1 MTNDAKTLEYL
12 KRLTAE
18 LLDTRERLRSAE
30 ASAQEPVAVVS
41 MGCRYPGGVS
51 SPEDL
56 WRLVVS
62 GTDAM
67 APFPTDRGWNV
78 EDLFDPDRPGQ
89 TYTREG
95 GFVDG
100 AAEFDADL
108 FGISP
113 REATAMDPQ
122 QRLLLET
129 AWETLERAGLD
140 PESLRGRTVGVFVGS
155 LYVAGGSGVG
165 VAEGTEGYHMTGNA
179 ASVLSGRLSYVFG
192 LEGPAV
198 TVDTACSAS
207 LVAVHQAVQAL
218 RQGEC
223 EMALAGGATVMT
235 TPGVFTEFSRQRGLA
250 PDGRC
255 KAFSAAADGTGFGE
269 GTGLVLLERL
279 SDARRNGHPVLA
291 VIRGSA
297 VNQDGASN
305 GLTAPNGFAQR
316 RVIRAAL
323 ANAKLGP
330 ADIDAVEA
338 HGTGTTLG
346 DPIEAQALLA
356 TYGEG
361 RPVDQPLWLGS
372 VKSNLGHTQG
382 AAGIAGLIKMV
393 MAVRHGVL
401 PKTLHADEPSSY
413 VDWASGGV
421 RVLGENHDWP
431 RTGRPRRVGISSF
444 GISGT
449 NSHVILEQAP
459 ADDTAKGEQPAPGL
473 QPHRVPWV
481 IAARGDRALR
491 GQAER
496 LAAEVTARP
505 ELRPADVGWSLA
517 TSRAALDQR
526 AVVWAPD
533 REGLLAGLAALAE
546 DRPAPGVVRGTAADG
561 RLAFLFSG
569 QGSQRPG
576 MGRELATAFPV
587 FAEAL
592 DEVCRQLDPHLDR
605 PLKDVLFAAEGTPEA
620 ALLEQTA
627 YTQTAL
633 FAHEVATF
641 RLLTHWGLTPDLLL
655 GHSVGELA
663 AAHAA
668 GVLTLA
674 DACALVAA
682 RGRLMQELPGTGAMV
697 AIQATEAEILPR
709 LTEHAGALS
718 LAAVNGP
725 EAVVVSGAEQAV
737 LDCVEHWWDRGRKTK
752 RLQVSH
758 AFHSPQMDGM
768 LKEFGRVAEK
778 LTFHP
783 PRIPIVSNLTG
794 EIAGAD
800 QLCSPAYWV
809 RHAREAVRFHDGVR
823 RLLDEGVH
831 TFLEVGPAGVL
842 TAMVQDCLA
851 AEPGATGAVLA
862 AVSRGGRPEADT
874 ALAAVAEAYVHGVP
888 VDWTRFFMDTG
899 ARRVDLPTYAFQRRR
914 FPWNQPGPDADVTA
928 AGLTGLGHPLL
939 GAALELTDDQGTALT
954 GRLSPSTETW
964 LADHVVLGAT
974 LVPGTAVVELAVR
987 AGAEIGCRRLLEL
1000 TQEVPLNLPDRGA
1013 VHLQVRVGPAGE
1025 QGHRPLAV
1033 HSRPEHAATDEP
1045 WVCHARGVL
1054 ALEAAPAPAG
1064 PGAAWP
1070 PAGAEPV
1077 PLDGF
1082 YADLAAAGFAYGPAF
1097 RGLSRAWRLG
1107 DEVLAEIALPEAVR
1121 SDAGR
1126 YGIHPALLD
1135 AALHTAFL
1143 RQDDADPPQVRIP
1156 FSWQEVTFHG
1166 GGEPALRVRLT
1177 PTGTDTAA
1185 LALWDERG
1193 VLVASVGSL
1202 VSRPVSAPQL
1212 RASRPQDALYHL
1224 DWTPATAASAAVR
1237 CAVLGDEELATALSA
1252 PAFADLGALTAVTD
1266 AGEPVPDLVLLPCHV
1281 DGAETTEN
1289 KAVAARALT
1298 GRVLAVLHG
1307 WLAEERLTPARLVLL
1322 TRGAMPVT
1330 AGEPVTDLAA
1340 AAVWGLV
1347 RSAQAEH
1354 PGRFVLADLDGHAAS
1369 TASLPSLPTAGEPQ
1383 LALREGRVLVPRLA
1397 PGVPAGSLV
1406 PPPGTREWHLERTG
1420 AGNTVDDLALTPF
1433 PEAAAPLAPGQV
1445 RVAVRAAG
1453 LNFRDVVMALGM
1465 VPDQRLLGGE
1475 IAGVVTETAR
1485 DVTALAV
1492 GDRVLGLVRGGLGP
1506 VAVADHRML
1515 ARIPEGWSFD
1525 RAASVPVTFLTA
1537 YYGLVDLAGVRPGD
1551 RVLVHAAAGGVGMAA
1566 VQLARHLGAE
1576 VFATAGPAKWGTV
1589 RGLGVDDEHLAS
1601 SRTGEF
1607 EALFAST
1614 SGGHGLDVVLNSVA
1628 GEMTDASL
1636 RLVRPGGRFIEM
1648 GKTDIRDADEV
1659 AAAYEGV
1666 TYHAFDLMDAGP
1678 ERIAGMLAEI
1688 LALFDDGHLR
1698 PIPVTTWDVRQ
1709 APEAF
1714 RHFSQ
1719 ARHIGK
1725 IVLTVPPA
1733 WNSEGTVL
1741 VTGASG
1747 ALGAEVA
1754 RHLVRTHEVGHLVLA
1769 SRRGPDGEGMAELAD
1784 ELTALGATTVRAVA
1798 CDVADRAAV
1807 AGLLAAIPAE
1817 HPLTAVVHAA
1827 GLVDDGLLESLTPE
1841 RIDTVFRPKA
1851 DGAWHL
1857 HELTRERELAA
1868 FAVFSS
1874 VTGTLGAGA
1883 QANYAAANA
1892 FLDALA
1898 AHRHDQGLA
1907 ATSLA
1912 WGMWSGTRGMAANLA
1927 RADLDRM
1934 KRSGIAGLTADDGF
1948 ALMDTALASGRPV
1961 LLPVRLDTRA
1971 LRATAASGSLAA
1983 PLRALVHVAA
1993 AEATQAPAADTLRDR
2008 LGSLAPEDRRQ
2019 VLLDVV
2025 RGQVALVLGHTDPE
2039 RVEPQRA
2046 FKDLGFDSLTAVE
2059 LRNRLNA
2066 ATGLALPTTLVFDH
2080 PTPAALTDHVE
2091 GVLLAGL
2098 GSPVAPLLARLDDWA
2113 AGLAAAR
2120 LDDGEREQVAAR
2132 LQALARQWG
2141 GDTRAQDD
2149 ATTVVDE
2156 LGQAT
2161 DDEVIDFI
2169 SKELGIS

>member
-1 MTNDAKTLEYL
+1 M
-12 KRLTAE
+12 
-18 LLDTRERLRSAE
+18 
-30 ASAQEPVAVVS
+30 
-41 MGCRYPGGVS
+41 S
-51 SPEDL
+51 SPEGL
-56 WRLVVS
+56 WRLVES

-67 APFPTDRGWNV
+67 TPFPTDRGWNV
-78 EDLFDPDRPGQ
+78 EDLLDPDQPGR
-89 TYTREG
+89 TCTLVG

-113 REATAMDPQ
+113 REAAAMDPQ

-140 PESLRGRTVGVFVGS
+140 PESLRGRPVGVFVGS
-155 LYVAGGSGVG
+155 LYVAGGSGVA
-165 VAEGTEGYHMTGNA
+165 VAEGIEGYHMTGNA

-207 LVAVHQAVQAL
+207 LVAVHQAVQSL

-223 EMALAGGATVMT
+223 EMALAGGTTVMT
-235 TPGVFTEFSRQRGLA
+235 TPGVFSEFSRQGGLA
-250 PDGRC
+250 SDGRC
-255 KAFSAAADGTGFGE
+255 KAFSDAADGTGFGE

-297 VNQDGASN
+297 INQDGASN
-305 GLTAPNGFAQR
+305 GLTAPNGPSQQ

-323 ANAKLGP
+323 TNAKLNP
-330 ADIDAVEA
+330 TDIDAVEA

-356 TYGEG
+356 TYGQN
-361 RPVDQPLWLGS
+361 RPADRPLWLGS

-393 MAVRHGVL
+393 MAVRQGVL
-401 PKTLHADEPSSY
+401 PKTLHADEPSSH
-413 VDWASGGV
+413 VDWTSGGI

-431 RTGRPRRVGISSF
+431 RTGRPRRAGISSF

-449 NSHVILEQAP
+449 NAHVILEQAP
-459 ADDTAKGEQPAPGL
+459 AADTAEGEQAAPGP

-496 LAAEVTARP
+496 LAAEVMARP

-526 AVVWAPD
+526 AVVWATD
-533 REGLLAGLAALAE
+533 REGHLAGLTALAE
-546 DRPAPGVVRGTAADG
+546 GRPAPGVVRGTAADG

-576 MGRELATAFPV
+576 MGRELAAAFPV
-587 FAEAL
+587 FAESL
-592 DEVCRQLDPHLDR
+592 DEVCRQMDPHLEC
-605 PLKDVLFAAEGTPEA
+605 PLKDVLFASEGTPEA
-620 ALLEQTA
+620 ARLEQTA

-641 RLLTHWGLTPDLLL
+641 RLLTHWGLAPDLLL
-655 GHSVGELA
+655 GHSIGELA

-668 GVLTLA
+668 GVLSLA

-682 RGRLMQELPGTGAMV
+682 RGRLMQELPGAGAMV
-697 AIQATEAEILPR
+697 AIRATEAEILPW
-709 LTEHAGALS
+709 LTEHAGELS

-725 EAVVVSGAEQAV
+725 DAVVVSGAEGAV
-737 LDCVEHWWDRGRKTK
+737 LGCVAHWRDRGRKTR
-752 RLQVSH
+752 RLRVSH
-758 AFHSPQMDGM
+758 AFHSSQMDGM
-768 LKEFGRVAEK
+768 LKEFGRIAEK
-778 LTFHP
+778 LAFHP
-783 PRIPIVSNLTG
+783 PRIPVVSNLTG

-800 QLCSPAYWV
+800 ELCSPAYWV
-809 RHAREAVRFHDGVR
+809 RHTREAVRFHDGVS
-823 RLLDEGVH
+823 RLLEEGVRA
-831 TFLEVGPAGVL
+831 FLEVGPAGVL

-862 AVSRGGRPEADT
+862 SVSRGGRPEADT

-888 VDWTRFFMDTG
+888 VDWTRFLPDTG

-914 FPWNQPGPDADVTA
+914 FPWNHTGSDTDVTA
-928 AGLTGLGHPLL
+928 AGLTGLDHPLL
-939 GAALELTDDQGTALT
+939 GAALELADDQGTAFT
-954 GRLSPSTETW
+954 GRLSRRTETW

-987 AGAEIGCRRLLEL
+987 AGAELGCRLLLEL
-1000 TQEVPLNLPDRGA
+1000 TQEAPLNLPDRGA
-1013 VHLQVRVGPAGE
+1013 VHLQVRVGPAEE

-1033 HSRPEHAATDEP
+1033 HSRPEEAAADEP
-1045 WVCHARGVL
+1045 WVCHARGILVP
-1054 ALEAAPAPAG
+1054 EAAPAPAG
-1064 PGAAWP
+1064 FGAAWP

-1107 DEVLAEIALPEAVR
+1107 DEVLAEIALPQAVR
-1121 SDAGR
+1121 SGAGR
-1126 YGIHPALLD
+1126 YGVHPALLD
-1135 AALHTAFL
+1135 AALHTALL
-1143 RQDDADPPQVRIP
+1143 RRDGADPSQVRIP
-1156 FSWQEVTFHG
+1156 FSWREVSFHG
-1166 GGEPALRVRLT
+1166 GAEPALRVRLT
-1177 PTGTDTAA
+1177 PTGTDTVA
-1185 LALWDERG
+1185 LALWDGRG
-1193 VLVASVGSL
+1193 VPVASIGSL
-1202 VSRPVSAPQL
+1202 VTRSVSARQL
-1212 RASRPQDALYHL
+1212 RASHAQDALFHL
-1224 DWTPATAASAAVR
+1224 DWTPTTATSAAVR
-1237 CAVLGDEELATALSA
+1237 CAVLGDEELAAALSA
-1252 PAFADLGALTAVTD
+1252 PAFADLGALTAATG
-1266 AGEPVPDLVLLPCHV
+1266 AGEPVPDLVLLPCQG
-1281 DGAETTEN
+1281 DAETAGN
-1289 KAVAARALT
+1289 KAAAARALV

-1307 WLAEERLTPARLVLL
+1307 WLAEERLAPARLVLL
-1322 TRGAMPVT
+1322 TRGAMPVAT
-1330 AGEPVTDLAA
+1330 GEPVADPAA

-1354 PGRFVLADLDGHAAS
+1354 PGRFVLADLDGHDAS
-1369 TASLPSLPTAGEPQ
+1369 TAALPSLPTADEPQ
-1383 LALREGRVLVPRLA
+1383 LSLREGRVLVPRLA
-1397 PGVPAGSLV
+1397 RGVPAGILV
-1406 PPPGTREWHLERTG
+1406 PPPGTREWHLERAG
-1420 AGNTVDDLALTPF
+1420 AGNAVDDLALTPF

-1465 VPDQRLLGGE
+1465 VPDQRSLGGE
-1475 IAGVVTETAR
+1475 IAGVVTEAAPDITGL
-1485 DVTALAV
+1485 VV
-1492 GDRVLGLVRGGLGP
+1492 GDRVLGLARGSLGP

-1525 RAASVPVTFLTA
+1525 RAASVPVAFLTA
-1537 YYGLVDLAGVRPGD
+1537 YYGLVDLAGVQPGD

-1566 VQLARHLGAE
+1566 VQLAQHLGAE
-1576 VFATAGPAKWGTV
+1576 VFATAGPAKWDTV
-1589 RGLGVDDEHLAS
+1589 RGLGIDAEHLAS

-1607 EALFAST
+1607 EARFAAT
-1614 SGGHGLDVVLNSVA
+1614 AGGHGLDVVLNSLA
-1628 GEMTDASL
+1628 GEMADASL

-1659 AAAYEGV
+1659 AAAYEGIA
-1666 TYHAFDLMDAGP
+1666 YRAFDLMDAGP

-1688 LALFDDGHLR
+1688 LALFDGGRFR

-1733 WNSEGTVL
+1733 WNPDGTVL

-1747 ALGAEVA
+1747 ALGAQVA
-1754 RHLVRTHEVGHLVLA
+1754 RHLVRTHKVGHLILA
-1769 SRRGPDGEGMAELAD
+1769 SRRGPDAEGMTQLTD
-1784 ELTALGATTVRAVA
+1784 ELTALGASTVRAVA
-1798 CDVADRAAV
+1798 CDVAERAAV
-1807 AGLLAAIPAE
+1807 ADLLAAVPAE
-1817 HPLTAVVHAA
+1817 HPLTAVVHTA
-1827 GLVDDGLLESLTPE
+1827 GVVDDGLLESLTPE

-1857 HELTRERELAA
+1857 HELTLDRELAA

-1874 VTGTLGAGA
+1874 VAGTLGAGA

-1898 AHRHDQGLA
+1898 THRHDQGLPT
-1907 ATSLA
+1907 TSLA
-1912 WGMWSGTRGMAANLA
+1912 WGMWSGTGGMAANLD
-1927 RADLDRM
+1927 RAGLDRM
-1934 KRSGIAGLTADDGF
+1934 KRSGITGLTTDDGL
-1948 ALMDTALASGRPV
+1948 ALLDTALASGRPV
-1961 LLPVRLDTRA
+1961 LLPVRLDIRA
-1971 LRATAASGSLAA
+1971 LRATAAGGSLAA
-1983 PLRALVHVAA
+1983 PLRDLVHVAA
-1993 AEATQAPAADTLRDR
+1993 AEDAPAPAADALRDR
-2008 LGSLAPEDRRQ
+2008 LGSLAPEDRHQ
-2019 VLLDVV
+2019 ALLDVV
-2025 RGQVALVLGHTDPE
+2025 RGQVALVLGHATPE
-2039 RVEPQRA
+2039 GVEPQRA
-2046 FKDLGFDSLTAVE
+2046 FKELGFDSLTAVE

-2066 ATGLALPTTLVFDH
+2066 ATGLALSTTLVFDH

-2091 GVLLAGL
+2091 GVLLVGL
-2098 GSPVAPLLARLDDWA
+2098 GSPVVPLLTRLDEWA
-2113 AGLAAAR
+2113 AELAAVR
-2120 LDDGEREQVAAR
+2120 LDEGERERVAAR

-2141 GDTRAQDD
+2141 RDARVEDD
-2149 ATTVVDE
+2149 ATPLVDD
-2156 LGQAT
+2156 LDQAT